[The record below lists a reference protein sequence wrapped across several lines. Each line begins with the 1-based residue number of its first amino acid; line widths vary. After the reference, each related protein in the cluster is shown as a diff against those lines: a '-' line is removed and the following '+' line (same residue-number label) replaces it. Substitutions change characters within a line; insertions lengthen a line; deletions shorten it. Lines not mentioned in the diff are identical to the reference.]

1 MGAWVRSWVG
11 ASECADREWVR
22 VSVLI
27 ASGCDR
33 VIIRRVSECAFLS
46 KYEHWVIEI
55 VSE

>member
-11 ASECADREWVR
+11 ASECL
-22 VSVLI
+22 LI

-33 VIIRRVSECAFLS
+33 VIIGRVSECAFLS